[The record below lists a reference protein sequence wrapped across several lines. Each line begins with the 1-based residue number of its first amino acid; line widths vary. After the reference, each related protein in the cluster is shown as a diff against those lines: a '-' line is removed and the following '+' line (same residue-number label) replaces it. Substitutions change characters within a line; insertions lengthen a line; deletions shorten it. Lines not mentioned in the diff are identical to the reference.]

1 MENNRA
7 SLISPKF
14 CIDINDLKQLRREF
28 GPANARF
35 IAKTPPDWINELI
48 TWADDISGAVEQST
62 VKEIIRRIKDEGYIV
77 NSPYEPKSWADS
89 VSLAVTNPKAF
100 EFSIGEA
107 LDPDPLLSWQE
118 AYDEIADSR
127 RTGWMTNGAAKD
139 VLQYVKPLTDTANFV
154 YWVDPYFNPFKDD
167 NHQDFLDGV
176 LVHLKNLSCR
186 CVAIVS
192 YNAGNELPE
201 DLEGEMTRFFSS
213 KLRPGL
219 SLHWHIIRPS
229 SGLELHDRFFIT
241 DKGAIDFGKGTT
253 LSKTGKK
260 IFKVQ
265 YSDSV
270 NHKNLIEKFVRP
282 IDLVVKSKTAKN
294 IAVVTHSRP

>member
-1 MENNRA
+1 MKEIKP
-7 SLISPKF
+7 SLISPRF
-14 CIDINDLKQLRREF
+14 CSDLHELIELWREF

-35 IAKTPPDWINELI
+35 IAKTPLEWVDELR
-48 TWADDISGAVEQST
+48 TWADDIVGAVEQSRA
-62 VKEIIRRIKDEGYIV
+62 KEIIRRIKDGGYIV
-77 NSPYEPKSWADS
+77 NSPYESKCWADS
-89 VSLAVTNPKAF
+89 VSLAITNPKAF

-118 AYDEIADSR
+118 AYEEIADSR

-139 VLQYVKPLTDTANFV
+139 VLQYVKPLADTANFI

-167 NHQDFLDGV
+167 NHLDFLDGV

-192 YNAGNELPE
+192 YNVGNELPY

-219 SLHWHIIRPS
+219 SLHWHIIRRS
-229 SGLELHDRFFIT
+229 SGLELHDRCFIT

-265 YSDSV
+265 YSDSF
-270 NHKNLIEKFVRP
+270 NHKDLIEKFVRP
-282 IDLVVKSKTAKN
+282 IDLVVKSKSAKN
-294 IAVVTHSRP
+294 IAVVTHS